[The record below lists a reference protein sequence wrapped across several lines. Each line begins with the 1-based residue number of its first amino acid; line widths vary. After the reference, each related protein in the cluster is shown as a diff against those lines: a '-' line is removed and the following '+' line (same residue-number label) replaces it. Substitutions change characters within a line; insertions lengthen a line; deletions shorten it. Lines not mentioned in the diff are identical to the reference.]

1 MASGEQ
7 EKRMVIV
14 TIERAKE
21 ILAEH
26 KKCAEEWAERYR
38 DLTGNRDEWQEE
50 NVQALELAI
59 TALERMENEE
69 ANEDT

>member
-1 MASGEQ
+1 M
-7 EKRMVIV
+7 

-21 ILAEH
+21 ILTGH
-26 KKCAEEWAERYR
+26 KKCAEEWAESCR

-59 TALERMENEE
+59 TALERMGKGK
-69 ANEDT
+69 

>member
-1 MASGEQ
+1 M
-7 EKRMVIV
+7 
-14 TIERAKE
+14 TIERAIG

-59 TALERMENEE
+59 TALERMGNEE
-69 ANEDT
+69 VNADA

>member
-1 MASGEQ
+1 M
-7 EKRMVIV
+7 

-21 ILAEH
+21 ILAQH

-38 DLTGNRDEWQEE
+38 DITGNRDEWQEE

-59 TALERMENEE
+59 TALERMKTVE
-69 ANEDT
+69 

>member
-1 MASGEQ
+1 M
-7 EKRMVIV
+7 

-26 KKCAEEWAERYR
+26 KKYAEEWAERCR

-50 NVQALELAI
+50 NVQAFELAI
-59 TALERMENEE
+59 TALERMGNEE
-69 ANEDT
+69 VNADT

>member
-7 EKRMVIV
+7 EKRKVIV

-59 TALERMENEE
+59 TALERTGNE
-69 ANEDT
+69 AGRNA

>member
-1 MASGEQ
+1 M
-7 EKRMVIV
+7 

-21 ILAEH
+21 ILAEN
-26 KKCAEEWAERYR
+26 KKYAEEWAERYR

-59 TALERMENEE
+59 AALERMGNGDGEQEE
-69 ANEDT
+69 

>member
-1 MASGEQ
+1 M
-7 EKRMVIV
+7 

-26 KKCAEEWAERYR
+26 KKYAEEWAERYR

-50 NVQALELAI
+50 NVQALDLAI
-59 TALERMENEE
+59 TALERMGNEE
-69 ANEDT
+69 ANADT

>member
-1 MASGEQ
+1 M
-7 EKRMVIV
+7 

-26 KKCAEEWAERYR
+26 KKYAEEWAESYR

-59 TALERMENEE
+59 TALERMGKGE
-69 ANEDT
+69 

>member
-1 MASGEQ
+1 MRRGNI
-7 EKRMVIV
+7 IV

-26 KKCAEEWAERYR
+26 KKCAEEWAESCR

-59 TALERMENEE
+59 TALERMGNEE
-69 ANEDT
+69 VNADT

>member
-1 MASGEQ
+1 M
-7 EKRMVIV
+7 

-21 ILAEH
+21 ILAKH

-38 DLTGNRDEWQEE
+38 DLTGNRDECQEE

-59 TALERMENEE
+59 TALERMKTVE
-69 ANEDT
+69 

>member
-1 MASGEQ
+1 M
-7 EKRMVIV
+7 

-26 KKCAEEWAERYR
+26 KKYAEEWAESYR

-50 NVQALELAI
+50 NVQAHNGVGKDGGRGGKCLKSDLR
-59 TALERMENEE
+59 T
-69 ANEDT
+69 

>member
-1 MASGEQ
+1 M
-7 EKRMVIV
+7 

-26 KKCAEEWAERYR
+26 KKYAEEWAERYR

-59 TALERMENEE
+59 TALERMGNEE
-69 ANEDT
+69 ERNA

>member
-1 MASGEQ
+1 MASSEQ
-7 EKRMVIV
+7 EKRREIV

-21 ILAEH
+21 ILAKN
-26 KKCAEEWAERYR
+26 KKYEEAWAERYR

-59 TALERMENEE
+59 TALGRMGNE
-69 ANEDT
+69 AGRNA

>member
-1 MASGEQ
+1 M
-7 EKRMVIV
+7 

-21 ILAEH
+21 ILSKH
-26 KKCAEEWAERYR
+26 KKYEEAWAERYR
-38 DLTGNRDEWQEE
+38 DLTGNRDECQEE

-69 ANEDT
+69 VNADT

>member
-1 MASGEQ
+1 M
-7 EKRMVIV
+7 I
-14 TIERAKE
+14 IERAIG

-59 TALERMENEE
+59 TALERMEKDEVN
-69 ANEDT
+69 ADT

>member
-1 MASGEQ
+1 M
-7 EKRMVIV
+7 

-26 KKCAEEWAERYR
+26 KKYEEEWAESYR

-50 NVQALELAI
+50 NVQALDLAI
-59 TALERMENEE
+59 LALERMEKGEVN
-69 ANEDT
+69 ADA

>member
-1 MASGEQ
+1 M
-7 EKRMVIV
+7 

-26 KKCAEEWAERYR
+26 KKYAEEWAESCR

-50 NVQALELAI
+50 CVQAFELAI
-59 TALERMENEE
+59 TALERMGNE
-69 ANEDT
+69 AVNADA

>member
-1 MASGEQ
+1 M
-7 EKRMVIV
+7 
-14 TIERAKE
+14 TIERAKD

-59 TALERMENEE
+59 TALERMENGEVN
-69 ANEDT
+69 ADT

>member
-7 EKRMVIV
+7 EKRRLIV

-38 DLTGNRDEWQEE
+38 DLTGNRDECQEE
-50 NVQALELAI
+50 NVQALNLAI

-69 ANEDT
+69 VNADT

>member
-1 MASGEQ
+1 M
-7 EKRMVIV
+7 
-14 TIERAKE
+14 TIERAIG

-59 TALERMENEE
+59 TALERMG
-69 ANEDT
+69 TRK